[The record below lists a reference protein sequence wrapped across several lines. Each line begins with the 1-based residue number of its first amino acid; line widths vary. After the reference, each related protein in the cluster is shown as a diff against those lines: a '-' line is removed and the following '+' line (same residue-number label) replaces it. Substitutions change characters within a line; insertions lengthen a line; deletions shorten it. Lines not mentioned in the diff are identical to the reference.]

1 MKSGMEIA
9 LFNGDGVEVSGALR
23 SVSKIIDE
31 REENHMIQLKNEPYV
46 RLSDGTFIPASDY
59 RGCMEAARSHTMA
72 WKILKA
78 HNEGG
83 DMENLHLRFDMLV
96 SPDDNYTSILQELC
110 AVGERPL
117 DIPWILTNCHN
128 TLAATGGTINNDDH
142 AYGLGCMKKLG
153 GIFVPPYTAV
163 IHQYIRECR
172 AGGGSMILGSDSHTR
187 YGCLGTMGIG
197 EGGTEIARQA
207 LGSTYDIRRPPVI
220 ALHLSGT
227 PVPGVGPMDVGLTLI
242 GAAFDCGF
250 CKNKILEVVGKG
262 IGNLS
267 MEYRMGIDVMTT
279 ESAALSSIWMTDE
292 TTREWL
298 AIHGREEAYEKLEP
312 AGDALYDGLI
322 EIDLGSVEP
331 MIALPF
337 HPSNVFSIREL
348 CSGRPYLDGVL
359 ASVEADA
366 FTRSGLR
373 YTLRDKVQDKR
384 LTFQQA
390 SIAGCAGG
398 MFENIAAAA
407 DILDGYRMAGDGIS
421 LGIYPA
427 SQPIFL
433 ETMRQGVAERLTVS
447 GATMRPCI
455 CGPCF
460 GTVDV
465 PANNTLA
472 VRHVPRNYYSREG
485 SKTGSGQLSATA
497 LMDARSIAAT
507 VRNKGRLTAA
517 TEMDAV
523 YNKYDYHFDK
533 AIYKGGIY
541 DGFGCPQPYAH
552 VPKGP
557 NIKDWPDF
565 PGMKRHVLLKAAAC
579 FEGSVTTDELCPSG
593 EASSLRSNPEKIAGY
608 TLVSKD
614 REYVD
619 YARSIRD
626 APDRGEPETCSVLE
640 QVCAMLGAALEDITY
655 GSLLIS
661 DRIGDGS
668 SREQA
673 ASNQKVLGG
682 WANLAKEYSTKRYRS
697 NCISWGLIPL
707 TCRERPDLKKG
718 DYLLLPDASEKIRMG
733 REELEGIILKTGERI
748 RLSIGEM
755 TVEERKMLVL
765 GSMINYYRSIRQP

>member
-1 MKSGMEIA
+1 
-9 LFNGDGVEVSGALR
+9 
-23 SVSKIIDE
+23 
-31 REENHMIQLKNEPYV
+31 MIQLKNEPFV
-46 RLSDGTFIPASDY
+46 RLTDGTFVRACDY
-59 RGCMEAARSHTMA
+59 RGDLERARSHTMA
-72 WKILKA
+72 WNILKA
-78 HNEGG
+78 HNQGT
-83 DMENLHLRFDMLV
+83 DMEHLRLRFDMLV

-110 AVGERPL
+110 AVGEIPL
-117 DIPWILTNCHN
+117 TIPWILTNCHN

-142 AYGLGCMKKLG
+142 AYGLGCMKKFG
-153 GIFVPPYTAV
+153 GIFVPPYIAV
-163 IHQYIRECR
+163 IHQYMRECA
-172 AGGGSMILGSDSHTR
+172 AGGGKMILGSDSHTR
-187 YGCLGTMGIG
+187 YGCLGAMGIG

-220 ALHLSGT
+220 AMQMSGT
-227 PVPGVGPMDVGLTLI
+227 PAPGVGPMDVALALI

-250 CKNKILEVVGKG
+250 CKNKILEVVGNG
-262 IGNLS
+262 IAHLS
-267 MEYRMGIDVMTT
+267 VEYRMGIDVMTT

-292 TTREWL
+292 AVREWL
-298 AIHGREEAYEKLEP
+298 AIHGRENAYQKLEP

-322 EIDLGSVEP
+322 DIDLSSVEP

-348 CSGRPYLDGVL
+348 CGDRAYLDGVL
-359 ASVEADA
+359 ASVEKDA
-366 FTRSGLR
+366 YTRSGLT

-384 LTFQQA
+384 LTVQQA

-398 MFENIAAAA
+398 MFDNIAAAA
-407 DILDGYRMAGDGIS
+407 DILDGYRMAGDGIG

-427 SQPIFL
+427 SQPVFL
-433 ETMRQGVAERLTVS
+433 ETMRQGVAQRLTLM
-447 GATMRPCI
+447 GATIRPCI

-465 PANNTLA
+465 PANNTLGI
-472 VRHVPRNYYSREG
+472 RHVSRNYYSREG
-485 SKTGSGQLSATA
+485 SKTDSGQLSATA

-507 VRNKGRLTAA
+507 VRNRGRLTAA

-523 YNKYDYHFDK
+523 YRKYNYHFEK
-533 AIYKGGIY
+533 TIYMDGVY
-541 DGFGCPQPYAH
+541 DGFGCPEPSVH

-565 PGMKRHVLLKAAAC
+565 PEMKQHVLLKTAAC

-593 EASSLRSNPEKIAGY
+593 EASSLRSNPGKIAAY
-608 TLVSKD
+608 TLISKD
-614 REYVD
+614 REYVK
-619 YARSIRD
+619 YAENIRN
-626 APDRGEPETCSVLE
+626 ALEEENPETRSVLE
-640 QVCAMLGAALEDITY
+640 QVCAMLGTKVKDISY

-661 DRIGDGS
+661 DKIGDGS

-682 WANLAKEYSTKRYRS
+682 WANLAMEYSTKRYRS

-707 TCRERPDLKKG
+707 TCKERPDLKKG
-718 DYLLLPDASEKIRMG
+718 DYLLLPDASRKIRMG
-733 REELEGIILKTGERI
+733 EEQLEGIILKTGEKV

-755 TVEERKMLVL
+755 TEEERSMLVL
-765 GSMINYYRSIRQP
+765 GGMINYYRGIR

>member
-1 MKSGMEIA
+1 
-9 LFNGDGVEVSGALR
+9 
-23 SVSKIIDE
+23 
-31 REENHMIQLKNEPYV
+31 MIQLKNEPFV
-46 RLSDGTFIPASDY
+46 RLADGTFVHACDY
-59 RGCMEAARSHTMA
+59 SGDMENARSHTMA

-78 HNEGG
+78 HNEGT
-83 DMENLHLRFDMLV
+83 DMENLRLRFDMLV

-117 DIPWILTNCHN
+117 TIPWILTNCHN

-163 IHQYIRECR
+163 IHQYMRECA
-172 AGGGSMILGSDSHTR
+172 AGGGKMILGSDSHTR

-207 LGSTYDIRRPPVI
+207 LGSTYDIRRPPVT
-220 ALHLSGT
+220 ALHLTGT
-227 PVPGVGPMDVGLTLI
+227 PVPGVGPMDVALTLI

-250 CKNKILEVVGKG
+250 CKNKILEVVGNG
-262 IGNLS
+262 IASLS
-267 MEYRMGIDVMTT
+267 VEYRMGIDVMTT

-292 TTREWL
+292 AVREWL
-298 AIHGREEAYEKLEP
+298 AVHGREEAYQKLEP
-312 AGDALYDGLI
+312 TGDALYDGLI
-322 EIDLGSVEP
+322 EIDLSRVEP

-348 CSGRPYLDGVL
+348 CSDREYLDGVL
-359 ASVEADA
+359 ASVERDA
-366 FTRSGLR
+366 YTRSGLT

-384 LTFQQA
+384 LTVQQA

-398 MFENIAAAA
+398 TFDNIAAAA
-407 DILDGYRMAGDGIS
+407 DILDGYKMAGDGIS

-427 SQPIFL
+427 SQPVLL
-433 ETMRQGVAERLTVS
+433 ETMRQGVAERLMLS

-472 VRHVPRNYYSREG
+472 IRHVSRNYYSREG
-485 SKTGSGQLSATA
+485 SKTDSGQLSAAA

-507 VRNKGRLTAA
+507 VRNRGRLTAA
-517 TEMDAV
+517 TEMDTV
-523 YNKYDYHFDK
+523 YRKFDYHFEK
-533 AIYKGGIY
+533 TIYMGGVY
-541 DGFGCPQPYAH
+541 DGFGCPDPSVH
-552 VPKGP
+552 VHKGP

-565 PGMKRHVLLKAAAC
+565 PEMGRHVLLKTAAC

-593 EASSLRSNPEKIAGY
+593 EASSLRSNPGRIAAY
-608 TLVSKD
+608 TLISKD
-614 REYVD
+614 REYVE
-619 YARSIRD
+619 YAGNIRN
-626 APDRGEPETCSVLE
+626 ALEEGNPETCSVME
-640 QVCAMLGAALEDITY
+640 QVCAMLGAERKDISY
-655 GSLLIS
+655 GSLIIS
-661 DRIGDGS
+661 DKIGDGS

-682 WANLAKEYSTKRYRS
+682 WANLAVEYSTKRYRS

-707 TCRERPDLKKG
+707 SCEERPDLKKG
-718 DYLLLPDASEKIRMG
+718 DYLLLPDASQKIRMG
-733 REELEGIILKTGERI
+733 EEQLEAIILKTGEKV

-755 TVEERKMLVL
+755 TEEERRMLVL
-765 GSMINYYRSIRQP
+765 GGMINYYRSIR